1 MVRGNK
7 YVLPIQFEICIVS
20 RLWLGIW
27 KRDSINN
34 PLTKKS
40 AQKQISELQRTGSAP
55 PSVVGSG
62 TNSLLVSVLS
72 AVWIDHDDQD
82 NPSPI
87 PETFRTPPCC
97 LTPMMMSPDLWAF
110 RQRSPRAINDTAAE
124 DLLLGCPH
132 GDSTTAVSA
141 TAVAR
146 NPQAPPPAHA
156 DSSTPGY
163 SEDRYHPCPV
173 PLRHVPVI
181 QRIQCCDPR
190 PGPTLCLS
198 GSSQHL

>member
-1 MVRGNK
+1 MYSFTLVARNLEERFYK
-7 YVLPIQFEICIVS
+7 QPTHKEICAEADI
-20 RLWLGIW
+20 RAAAHR
-27 KRDSINN
+27 KC
-34 PLTKKS
+34 
-40 AQKQISELQRTGSAP
+40 P
-55 PSVVGSG
+55 PFSG
-62 TNSLLVSVLS
+62 GEWDKHLLVSVLS
-72 AVWIDHDDQD
+72 ADHDDQD